1 MASKKVTVVGAG
13 LSGLSACISAARL
26 GYEVTC
32 LNMFSREGGVPQ
44 SYPTM
49 DASPFD
55 PALMSRW
62 LGIPIGEPYVGPA
75 DEFRSYAW
83 GQRFDMDPGPSG
95 LHIVERGSR
104 STGIDHYLCEKAV
117 EMGVNFEFDHPILS
131 KRELDDLPPG
141 TIIATGPYTEM
152 FTLLDIPNEMAYGYV
167 ARGVYKENDN
177 RTDKRFCIAYFDW
190 YTRDYAYVAAANGLF
205 FGLLF
210 SRTPVGE
217 REMSCWEEQLREQ
230 EGLEFNYKDLQ
241 QGPFRS
247 RYPNSPTLFSGDKIL
262 CGTIAA
268 AQDPGTYFG
277 VHGGL
282 VSGKIAAIALEDKAA
297 AQEMFKICNRSFNR
311 MWFGRRLGIN
321 YAPEFWRKFTMTMGM
336 KSQSGSPEAAEKSG
350 RNLKN
355 MIPGYVLLEKC
366 MEQRY
371 SKWL

>member
-1 MASKKVTVVGAG
+1 MSKKKVVVVGAG
-13 LSGLSACISAARL
+13 LSGLSACVSAARL

-32 LNMFSREGGVPQ
+32 LNMFSREGGVPE

-62 LGIPIGEPYVGPA
+62 LGVPIGEPQVSLAQELRAYIFGK
-75 DEFRSYAW
+75 
-83 GQRFDMDPGPSG
+83 RFDFDPVPLGMY
-95 LHIVERGSR
+95 IVERGSR
-104 STGIDHYLCEKAV
+104 STAIDHYLYEKAV
-117 EMGVNFEFDHPILS
+117 ELGVAFEFNHPILNR
-131 KRELDDLPPG
+131 RELDELPPA

-152 FTLLDIPNEMAYGYV
+152 FTLMDIPNEMAYGYV
-167 ARGVYKENDN
+167 ARGVYKEGGE
-177 RTDKRFCIAYFDW
+177 RSDKRFCLIYFDS
-190 YTRDYAYVAAANGLF
+190 YTKDYAYIAAANGVF

-217 REMSCWEEQLREQ
+217 REMGIWEKQLKEWD
-230 EGLEFNYKDLQ
+230 GLEFNFKDSE

-247 RYPNSPTLFSGDKIL
+247 RYPSSPTLFQDGKIL

-282 VSGKIAAIALEDKAA
+282 VSGKIAAIALEDKAV
-297 AQEMFKICNRSFNR
+297 AQEMFKICNRSFNT
-311 MWFGRRLGIN
+311 MWMGRRVAIN
-321 YAPEFWRKFTMTMGM
+321 YSPAPVRKLAFGSAMSATGNPAVM
-336 KSQSGSPEAAEKSG
+336 KVGG
-350 RNLKN
+350 YLFKN
-355 MIPGYVLLEKC
+355 MIPGYTLLDKY